1 MVRLRPTVRRRLRAA
16 RNGAPRAR
24 RRVRLDTD
32 ERRAQLLALGKQAF
46 AERTYDEVSIDD
58 IARAAGIS
66 KGLLY
71 HYFPTKRDLYLAG
84 LREIADELI
93 RKIEAVASDQAP
105 IERVRAGIDA
115 YIDHVGAQAAG
126 YIALMR
132 GGIGSDPEV
141 VAVIEGTRQKLIDQ
155 IVDKASGS
163 PFAAMVAQPLFRRAL
178 RGWVGYVEAATLDYL
193 ATRDGDRDALRDL
206 LVDMLL
212 ASLRVVGASETRAWT
227 TRKP

>member
-1 MVRLRPTVRRRLRAA
+1 
-16 RNGAPRAR
+16 
-24 RRVRLDTD
+24 VRLDTD

-58 IARAAGIS
+58 IAAAAGIS

-71 HYFPTKRDLYLAG
+71 HYFPTKRDLYVAG
-84 LREIADELI
+84 LREIA
-93 RKIEAVASDQAP
+93 EALVEKTKAVPQDLAP
-105 IERVRAGIDA
+105 IDRMRAGIDA
-115 YIDHVGAQAAG
+115 YLDHVEAQAGG

-141 VAVIEGTRQKLIDQ
+141 GTVIEQTRAKLIDL

-163 PFAAMVAQPLFRRAL
+163 PVAPMVGQPLFRRAL
-178 RGWVGYVEAATLDYL
+178 RGWIGFVEAATLDHL
-193 ATRDGDRDALRDL
+193 ATPGDRLALRDL
-206 LVDMLL
+206 FVDMLL
-212 ASLRVVGASETRAWT
+212 ASLRAVGVSESKSWL